1 MLAATWATAIRR
13 WFTDAPG
20 RIGRVLLRANTGPVD
35 GLIFTY
41 AVAWC
46 AYLLMTPD
54 KGFASAAHATIL
66 AVKWLW
72 VWPALIA
79 CLLTPL
85 GWVCHWRWVHHLARG
100 YAVVWWLFLCMA
112 TLILLPSVIVFWL
125 PALSSAGAAFWL
137 AVREAADEI
146 IRDQQTG

>member
-1 MLAATWATAIRR
+1 MLAAWATAIRR

-35 GLIFTY
+35 GLIFAY
-41 AVAWC
+41 AVAW
-46 AYLLMTPD
+46 AVYLILTPD
-54 KGFASAAHATIL
+54 KGFAAAHATLL

-79 CLLTPL
+79 VLLTPL
-85 GWVCHWRWVHHLARG
+85 GWVCHWRWLHHLARG

-137 AVREAADEI
+137 AVRVAADEI

>member
-1 MLAATWATAIRR
+1 MLRR
-13 WFTDAPG
+13 CLVAVGCWCADAPR

-35 GLIFTY
+35 GLIYAY

-46 AYLLMTPD
+46 AYLILTPD
-54 KGFASAAHATIL
+54 KGFAAAAHATLL

-72 VWPALIA
+72 VWPAIGVGV
-79 CLLTPL
+79 LTPL
-85 GWVCHWRWVHHLARG
+85 GWVCHWRSVHHLARG
-100 YAVVWWLFLCMA
+100 YAVAWWLFLCLA
-112 TLILLPSVIVFWL
+112 TLILLPSIIVFWL
-125 PALSSAGAAFWL
+125 PALLNAGAAFWL